1 MVRVHLNP
9 SVTRSTEMLRKADWL
24 LLLFGD
30 QPIEPIR
37 IQKGMFLFAKESG
50 ATREQV
56 YEFVPY
62 NWGPCSFEIY
72 NDLDELLER
81 GFIEQ
86 VPVPGAR
93 WHKYLRTP
101 MGKASAEETRAS
113 ADPSCIKAQNDI
125 RDTVTGTSFDELLRH
140 VYKKYPEYAT
150 KSVFRT

>member
-1 MVRVHLNP
+1 M
-9 SVTRSTEMLRKADWL
+9 SRKADWL

-50 ATREQV
+50 AKQEQV
-56 YEFVPY
+56 YDFVPY

-72 NDLDELLER
+72 DDLEDLLEK
-81 GFIEQ
+81 GLVEQ
-86 VPVPGAR
+86 IPVPGAR
-93 WHKYLRTP
+93 WHRYLRTP
-101 MGKASAEETRAS
+101 LGKVSAEEIRAN
-113 ADPSCIKAQNDI
+113 ANPLVVQAQDDI
-125 RDTVTGTSFDELLRH
+125 RDTVTGTSFGDLLTH